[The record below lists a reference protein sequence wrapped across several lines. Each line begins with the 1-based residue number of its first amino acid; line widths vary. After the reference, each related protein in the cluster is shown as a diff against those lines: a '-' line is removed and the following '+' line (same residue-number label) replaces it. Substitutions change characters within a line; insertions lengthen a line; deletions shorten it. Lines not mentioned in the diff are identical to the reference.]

1 MLVDGGAGASAV
13 SGIGIGIVLFFVLI
27 SLLFFVFHIIS
38 IVWAYRDAIR
48 KGNEPLFALGVA
60 ALIFFFPIIGL
71 IVYLLIRSSR

>member
-1 MLVDGGAGASAV
+1 MYGGEAGIAG
-13 SGIGIGIVLFFVLI
+13 GIGVGIILFFVLI
-27 SLLFFVFHIIS
+27 SLLFMVFHIVS

-48 KGNEPLFALGVA
+48 KGNEPIFALGVA